1 MNLVAAGVDFT
12 AGYFDL
18 ASLDTVFVQGHL
30 TVPAADSH
38 LVKGYVL
45 LGGNLDG
52 TVVVRQFDIV
62 AAGEVLDVAGLNLLH
77 RLAINLA
84 FPAAVGRI
92 LHLFIQVVQ
101 GIHHIV
107 VFLVPDIFADL
118 GYISQIRS
126 LGNVVDGDILHLV
139 RMHLILDME
148 FHLIVIGNLVVPGV
162 VPFLVLFS
170 HQLEVGIV
178 LLQVT
183 YIVSHLFQLFFR
195 GGPALGSKVL
205 CVDGPVGEAA
215 EGAVVAV
222 DSHRLV
228 TAGTITDGHRPAI
241 AINNYRISISIYLR

>member
-18 ASLDTVFVQGHL
+18 PSLDTVFVQGHL

-118 GYISQIRS
+118 GYSSQIRS

-162 VPFLVLFS
+162 VPPTSWKSELFFFRSLTLSATCFNCSSVAARPLVAKS
-170 HQLEVGIV
+170 GASMV
-178 LLQVT
+178 LLVRPLRVPLLPSIVT
-183 YIVSHLFQLFFR
+183 VW
-195 GGPALGSKVL
+195 
-205 CVDGPVGEAA
+205 
-215 EGAVVAV
+215 
-222 DSHRLV
+222 
-228 TAGTITDGHRPAI
+228 
-241 AINNYRISISIYLR
+241 

>member
-1 MNLVAAGVDFT
+1 
-12 AGYFDL
+12 
-18 ASLDTVFVQGHL
+18 
-30 TVPAADSH
+30 
-38 LVKGYVL
+38 
-45 LGGNLDG
+45 
-52 TVVVRQFDIV
+52 
-62 AAGEVLDVAGLNLLH
+62 
-77 RLAINLA
+77 
-84 FPAAVGRI
+84 
-92 LHLFIQVVQ
+92 
-101 GIHHIV
+101 
-107 VFLVPDIFADL
+107 
-118 GYISQIRS
+118 
-126 LGNVVDGDILHLV
+126 
-139 RMHLILDME
+139 MHLILDME

-178 LLQVT
+178 LLPVT